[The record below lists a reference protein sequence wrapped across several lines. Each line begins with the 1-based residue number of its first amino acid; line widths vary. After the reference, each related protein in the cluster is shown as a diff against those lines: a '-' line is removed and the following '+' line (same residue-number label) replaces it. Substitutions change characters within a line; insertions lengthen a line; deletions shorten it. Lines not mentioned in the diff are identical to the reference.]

1 MSPRVQPMVYR
12 GGVTRSQRIAL
23 QQPTRLVER
32 AAIAADFPLSGYLQ
46 GWLVAAVRVAEA
58 AARAEADGHPG
69 RAGEL
74 DAQLPREHD
83 RPARW
88 AIHDEEWNA
97 NPPEPKKDKDGR
109 EIPPTIRSRIAL
121 PSTSAERA
129 RWDRSLSAR
138 GSSVLACVTR
148 ALDAITEADG
158 SWLDADMPGI
168 PAPSWQGVGAA

>member
-1 MSPRVQPMVYR
+1 MSPEVQPMVYR

-32 AAIAADFPLSGYLQ
+32 AAAPAGFPLSSYLHA
-46 GWLVAAVRVAEA
+46 WLVNAVRVAEA
-58 AARAEADGHPG
+58 AARAEVDGHPG

-74 DAQLPREHD
+74 DAQLPREVE

-88 AIHDEEWNA
+88 AVHDEEWHA
-97 NPPEPKKDKDGR
+97 NPPVPKKDKDGK
-109 EIPPTIRSRIAL
+109 EIVPTIRTRIAL
-121 PSTSAERA
+121 PTTPAERA
-129 RWDRSLSAR
+129 RWDRSLAAR

-158 SWLDADMPGI
+158 SWLDADMPGV